1 MTVPNDREIDPTDVA
16 CADNEAFQ
24 ESAVAAGLQKARA
37 GMAPPDAWR
46 TESATHCGECGTR
59 IPDERRKA
67 VPGCQVCA
75 ECKQFAELMTK
86 RKGG

>member
-37 GMAPPDAWR
+37 GMAPVDEWQTASAKHCVDCGELIPDA
-46 TESATHCGECGTR
+46 
-59 IPDERRKA
+59 RRQA
-67 VPGCQVCA
+67 VPGCQRCA
-75 ECKQFAELMTK
+75 DCKGFSEMVKK
-86 RKGG
+86 RGGG